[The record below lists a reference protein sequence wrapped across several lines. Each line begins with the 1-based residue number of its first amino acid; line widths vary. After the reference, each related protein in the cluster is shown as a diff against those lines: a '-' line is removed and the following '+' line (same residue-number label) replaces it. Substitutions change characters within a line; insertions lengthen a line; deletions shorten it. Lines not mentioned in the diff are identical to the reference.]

1 MKRVY
6 VAVDLETT
14 GLDAERDAI
23 LEIGAVKF
31 RGGRVLEEFQTLINP
46 GRRIPFKIV
55 ELTGITQVEADAA
68 PSLFSQLPRLARFVG
83 DLPVV
88 GHNVGFDL
96 AFLRRHSVLVNN
108 EGLDTWELSQL
119 LVPHAD
125 RYSLGKLAE
134 ELGIALSRAH
144 RALDDARATHS
155 LLVALNQRAMQL
167 PIAALREIV
176 RAGRKVRW
184 DTAQFFEDALQDA
197 NRDLSAASSIGAQLA
212 AQMGTAS
219 VSVASLLAKPAKVRP
234 LQPTPERVEVDVDS
248 ICALLERGGAMARTF
263 PGFEYRPE
271 QIEMLAAVATAL
283 NRGDHLLVE
292 AGTGTGKSL
301 AYLLPAVHWA
311 VKNRDRVVIS
321 TNTINLQ
328 QQLVGKDIPQ
338 VRELVEF
345 PFEAVVLKGRSHY
358 LCMSQLENFRRHGP
372 RSADEA
378 RLLARVL
385 IWLPN
390 TLTGDEEELSLYS
403 SADRALWHG
412 ISAAFEGCNRDRCRA
427 FAQGRCFFYRARHRA
442 EGAHI
447 IIVNHALLLSDI
459 AVENRVLPEYGHLI
473 VDEAQHL
480 EDATANQLSFAA
492 DRRSVLRLLREVGRA
507 QRGQGAWGV
516 LNDVIAL
523 IRSPDASGRVTESA
537 AEAIERHVVE
547 VGAYARA
554 SQNRIDAFFDAM
566 AAFAADFAG
575 PARGGY
581 AHRMRIDSGLRTQ
594 PGWDEVEITWD
605 NANGELVELIRSLGE
620 LDGSL
625 NALEKLNLLDWEDV
639 SGSVTG
645 VVRRV
650 SETTDQLNQLIFQPS
665 REDVCWMSIGQNEEG
680 LSLHLAPLNVGAL
693 VREHLFHSKRSVVM
707 TSATLRVAESFD
719 FLRDRLHAWEA
730 NELSVGS
737 PFNYSESTLFYLVD
751 DISEPRQPNQPGFQE
766 YQRDLETGLVEL
778 VKAVE
783 GRTLALFTSYRQLRT
798 TARAISARLAQDGIS
813 VLEQGDGSSRRQL
826 LESFQNN
833 PRSVLLGTR
842 SFWEGVDIPG
852 EALSCLAIIR
862 LPFAVPS
869 DPLYAARAEQ
879 FDNPFFDYFVPE
891 AVLRFLQGFG
901 RLIRTKSDRGVVAV
915 FDKRLLTKSY
925 GPAFLE
931 SLPGPTVKQGLSSNL
946 PMIAARWIAG
956 TGTPSETR

>member
-31 RGGRVLEEFQTLINP
+31 RGDRVLGEFQTLINP
-46 GRRIPFKIV
+46 GRRIPLKIV
-55 ELTGITQVEADAA
+55 ELTGITQEEADAA

-88 GHNVGFDL
+88 GHSVGFDL
-96 AFLRRHSVLVNN
+96 AFLRRHSVLVNS

-125 RYSLGKLAE
+125 RYSLAKLAD
-134 ELGIALSRAH
+134 ELGIALETSH
-144 RALDDARATHS
+144 RALDDARVTHS
-155 LLVALNQRAMQL
+155 LLVALYLRAMQL
-167 PIAALREIV
+167 PIATLKEIV

-184 DTAQFFEDALQDA
+184 DTTRFFEDALHDA
-197 NRDLSAASSIGAQLA
+197 NRDLSAASSIGGQLA

-219 VSVASLLAKPAKVRP
+219 VSVASLMAKPAKVRP
-234 LQPTPERVEVDVDS
+234 LQPVPERVEVDVDS
-248 ICALLERGGAMARTF
+248 ICAILEHDGTMARTF
-263 PGFEYRPE
+263 PGFEYRRE
-271 QIEMLAAVATAL
+271 QIEMLAAVAEAL
-283 NRGDHLLVE
+283 NTGDHLLVE

-311 VKNRDRVVIS
+311 VRNRDRVVIS

-338 VRELVEF
+338 VRELVAF

-358 LCMSQLENFRRHGP
+358 LCVSQLDSFRRHGP

-378 RLLARVL
+378 RLLARLL

-390 TLTGDEEELSLYS
+390 TLTGDVEELSLYS

-412 ISAAFEGCNRDRCRA
+412 MSAAFEGCNRDRCRA

-442 EGAHI
+442 EGAHV

-480 EDATANQLSFAA
+480 ENATANQLSFAA
-492 DRRSVLRLLREVGRA
+492 DRRSVLRLLREVGKA

-523 IRSPDASGRVTESA
+523 IRSPDASGRLTAPA
-537 AEAIERHVVE
+537 AETIERHVVE
-547 VGAYARA
+547 VGAHARG
-554 SQNRIDAFFDAM
+554 SQNRIDAFFDAI

-575 PARGGY
+575 PVRGSY
-581 AHRMRIDSGLRTQ
+581 AHRMRIDSGVRTQ

-605 NANGELVELIRSLGE
+605 NANSELVELIRSLSE
-620 LDGSL
+620 LDGAL
-625 NALEKLNLLDWEDV
+625 KALEKLNLLDWEDV
-639 SGSVTG
+639 SGRVTG

-665 REDVCWMSIGQNEEG
+665 KDDVCWMSIGQNDEG
-680 LSLHLAPLNVGAL
+680 LSLHVAPLNVGAL
-693 VREHLFHSKRSVVM
+693 VREHLFHTKRSVVM

-737 PFNYSESTLFYLVD
+737 PFNYAESTLFYLVD
-751 DISEPRQPNQPGFQE
+751 DIPEPRQPNQPGFQE
-766 YQRDLETGLVEL
+766 YQRGLETGLVEL

-798 TARAISARLAQDGIS
+798 TARAIAARLAQDGIS
-813 VLEQGDGSSRRQL
+813 VLEQGDGTSRRQL
-826 LESFQNN
+826 LENFQTN

-869 DPLYAARAEQ
+869 DPLYAARAEE

-901 RLIRTKSDRGVVAV
+901 RLIRTKSDRGVVVV

-925 GPAFLE
+925 GPTFME

-946 PMIAARWIAG
+946 PTIAARWIAG
-956 TGTPSETR
+956 GGHT